1 MKDEVQQLKTVGFI
15 REVNY
20 PRWVSNV
27 VMVKKTP
34 EKWRMCV
41 DFTNLNKACPK
52 DSFPLPRIDQL
63 VDATA
68 GFALLSFLDA
78 YSGYN
83 QISMDPADVE
93 DTAFITDRGLYCYR
107 VMPFGLKNAG
117 ATYQRLVN
125 RMFAQLLGQSIEVYV
140 DDMLV
145 KSRTTDQ
152 HVDRL
157 TEVFAIL
164 RQYRMR
170 LNPAK
175 CVFGVESGKF
185 LGFMSTDR
193 CLPFFKA
200 IRGAHRHIDWTEEC
214 AEAFRKLKAHMGKAP
229 VLSKPEVGETLGLYL
244 SVSECAVSSVLT
256 RDVEGS

>member
-1 MKDEVQQLKTVGFI
+1 
-15 REVNY
+15 
-20 PRWVSNV
+20 
-27 VMVKKTP
+27 
-34 EKWRMCV
+34 
-41 DFTNLNKACPK
+41 
-52 DSFPLPRIDQL
+52 
-63 VDATA
+63 
-68 GFALLSFLDA
+68 
-78 YSGYN
+78 
-83 QISMDPADVE
+83 
-93 DTAFITDRGLYCYR
+93 
-107 VMPFGLKNAG
+107 MPFGLKNAG

-157 TEVFAIL
+157 TEVFAFL

-214 AEAFRKLKAHMGKAP
+214 DEAFRKLKAHMGTAP

-244 SVSECAVSSVLT
+244 SVSECAVSSILT
-256 RDVEGS
+256 REVEGSQRAVHGGGAGIVLSAPDGTAVEYALRFQFKTTNNEAEYEALLAGLRLAHDLGAQGLRAHSDSLLIVNQINDTYQARGRRMA